1 MRLSIQTALK
11 AIFLLVVITVSMMSA
26 LGDTPKSKPTD
37 WSVAI
42 VEATMKRFPTPKDFG
57 VWNYPRGL
65 YLYGQYSFSSALMI
79 LAI

>member
-1 MRLSIQTALK
+1 MRSRSQTALK
-11 AIFLLVVITVSMMSA
+11 LALLAMFLFGSFTCTLADS
-26 LGDTPKSKPTD
+26 PKSKPTD

-65 YLYGQYSFSSALMI
+65 YLYGQYLVFKRTNDQR
-79 LAI
+79 